1 MSERILKLLST
12 ESTLTA
18 ATPSAV
24 NGAQLLR
31 ILPRSNTVITVKDDS
46 STITGSVSLDANQ
59 AFFLRKKA
67 TETIESSASGTLVVS
82 VAFGD

>member
-24 NGAQLLR
+24 GGAQLLR
-31 ILPRSNTVITVKDDS
+31 ILPRSNTTIVVKDG

-59 AFFLRKKA
+59 VFFLRKKA
-67 TETIESSASGTLVVS
+67 TETLESSAAGTLVVS
-82 VAFGD
+82 VGFGD